1 MEKNKK
7 IRTRFAPSPT
17 GYLHIG
23 SLRTAL
29 FNWLYARANGGEFFL
44 RIEDTDLERSF
55 DAATDNIFET
65 LSWMGLNYDG
75 DYVIQS
81 KNRNRHVEV
90 AHEMLKK
97 GTAYKCYCT
106 KERLEELRNNA
117 ENEKRAFLYDR
128 HCLHLKEQP
137 VDGTPFV
144 IRLKADTS
152 GATTVHDLVQGD
164 VKVKNSQ
171 MDDLILLRS
180 DGSPTYMLSVV
191 VDDHDMGITH
201 VIRGDDHLTNTFRQI
216 QIYKAM
222 GWDIPEFAHIPLIYN
237 NKGKKLS
244 KREGTVNL
252 HEYQDIFLPDALF
265 NALLRLGWSHGNDE
279 IISREDAVRWFDI
292 SHVGRSPARFDLK
305 KLESTNAH
313 YIRALSPEDAVKLV
327 VDHLHKEFDHDRLK
341 LLALGIASLQKRAKT
356 ISELVKPS
364 YDIYLTDK
372 IIMDD
377 SAINYLDNADLSFM
391 EYLIDDINKIESW
404 TEKDICEVVRSYA
417 EKSGMKLV
425 DVAQPLRCLLTGATV
440 SPSVFEI
447 MAIIGRKESIDKIM
461 LFKNF

>member
-1 MEKNKK
+1 M
-7 IRTRFAPSPT
+7 IVRTRFAPSPT

-29 FNWLYARANGGEFFL
+29 FNWLFAKATGGAFFL

-65 LSWMGLNYDG
+65 LSWMGMRHDG
-75 DYVIQS
+75 DYVLQS
-81 KNRNRHVEV
+81 KNRDRHTEV
-90 AHEMLKK
+90 AYEMLER

-106 KERLEELRNNA
+106 KERLEELRLEA
-117 ENEKRAFLYDR
+117 EKEKRAFSYDR
-128 HCLHLKEQP
+128 HCLNLKETP
-137 VDGTPFV
+137 PDGTPFV
-144 IRLKADTS
+144 IRLKADTTGS
-152 GATTVHDLVQGD
+152 TTVHDLVQGD
-164 VKVKNSQ
+164 VTVKNSQ

-216 QIYKAM
+216 QIYNAM

-237 NKGKKLS
+237 NQGKKLS

-252 HEYQDIFLPDALF
+252 SEYQDIFLPDALF

-279 IISREDAVRWFDI
+279 IISREDAIKWFKI
-292 SHVGRSPARFDLK
+292 SDVGRSPARFDLK
-305 KLESTNAH
+305 KLQHINAH
-313 YIRALSPEDAVKLV
+313 YIKALSVDEAVSLV
-327 VDHLHKEFDHDRLK
+327 INHLSPNQTFAETRIELLK
-341 LLALGIASLQKRAKT
+341 KGIESLQKRAKT
-356 ISELVKPS
+356 IGELTRAAFN
-364 YDIYLTDK
+364 IYLADTVVMGSD
-372 IIMDD
+372 
-377 SAINYLDNADLSFM
+377 AIEYLDNTDLNFM
-391 EYLIDDINKIESW
+391 EYLLDEITKIDDW
-404 TEKDICEVVRSYA
+404 TEENIGNTLRTYS
-417 EKSGMKLV
+417 EKSGMKLA
-425 DVAQPLRCLLTGATV
+425 DVSQPIRCLLAGSTI

-447 MAIIGRKESIDKIM
+447 MAILGKQETIDKVM